1 MGSQADDEFLA
12 AYAAGFEKE
21 KEVQDNKLL
30 NDFMDLYDPPPPPPP
45 RPDEDEQTKNDNIE
59 SYLTLSQALNM
70 LSCTQT
76 DDEEDES
83 TADKES
89 DYERT
94 PLDERFADVR
104 DEAGCFEPACSDFE
118 GD

>member
-1 MGSQADDEFLA
+1 MSQADDELLA
-12 AYAAGFEKE
+12 AYAAGFEKVTE
-21 KEVQDNKLL
+21 EQDNKLL
-30 NDFMDLYDPPPPPPP
+30 NDFMDLYDPP
-45 RPDEDEQTKNDNIE
+45 RPDDDDDDDEEQTPNKNDE

-76 DDEEDES
+76 DEEDER
-83 TADKES
+83 TADQVS

-118 GD
+118 DD

>member
-1 MGSQADDEFLA
+1 MSQADDELLA
-12 AYAAGFEKE
+12 AYAAGFEKVTE
-21 KEVQDNKLL
+21 EQDNKLL
-30 NDFMDLYDPPPPPPP
+30 NVFMVLYDPP
-45 RPDEDEQTKNDNIE
+45 RPDDDDDDEEQTPNKNDE

-76 DDEEDES
+76 DEEDER
-83 TADKES
+83 TADQVS

-118 GD
+118 AD